1 MLLYKIKKMLCD
13 GGACYGGGGKGSS
26 PTVQTVAATPPPAP
40 PAEEA
45 KMKEF
50 TDPEAEKKK
59 VLSKT
64 QGANSLQIPLGQI
77 SGGSGIGTI

>member
-13 GGACYGGGGKGSS
+13 GGACYGGGGKS
-26 PTVQTVAATPPPAP
+26 PSVQTVAATPPPAP
-40 PAEEA
+40 PVEEA

-50 TDPEAEKKK
+50 TDPLNDKNKLLA
-59 VLSKT
+59 KT

-77 SGGSGIGTI
+77 SGSGSIGTV